1 MHREFVVQPDGK
13 FRLED
18 HDPSFTGEFEDEQQA
33 SEKLASDIKEMA
45 GYQDK
50 LYADQRFAVLIIL
63 QAMDAAGKDG
73 TIKHV
78 MSGLNPQGVD
88 VRSFKQPTPEELK
101 HDFLW
106 RAAKVLPERG
116 RIGIFNRSYY
126 EEVIIVRVHPELLE
140 AEQIPEPS
148 EKESIW
154 KARYQE
160 INDFEQHLAN
170 NRTVILKF
178 LLNIS
183 KREQR
188 RRFLARLD
196 DPEKNWKFSESDLKE
211 RAFWDDYMKA
221 IEKTLNNTSTEWAP
235 WYVIPADHKWFAR
248 AAVAGLIVRKLKSL
262 DLAYPKMSK
271 DQLQRLEEAKEALEA
286 EPDLDGQI
294 KAPE

>member
-1 MHREFVVQPDGK
+1 MHKKFLVGPGEK

-33 SEKLASDIKEMA
+33 SNTLAGDIKKMA

-101 HDFLW
+101 HDYLW

-140 AEQIPEPS
+140 AEQIPES
-148 EKESIW
+148 TAKEGIW
-154 KARYQE
+154 KSRYQE
-160 INDFEQHLAN
+160 INNFEQHLAN
-170 NRTVILKF
+170 NGTVILKF

-183 KREQR
+183 KQEQR
-188 RRFLARLD
+188 RRFMARLD
-196 DPEKNWKFSESDLKE
+196 DPEKNWKFSPSDLKE
-211 RAFWDDYMKA
+211 RAFWDEYMKA
-221 IEKTLNNTSTEWAP
+221 FEKILNNTSTDWAP
-235 WYVIPADHKWFAR
+235 WYVIPANHKWFAR
-248 AAVAGLIVRKLKSL
+248 AAVASVIVQKLKSL
-262 DLAYPKMSK
+262 DLAYPKMSEE
-271 DQLQRLEEAKEALEA
+271 QLQRLQDAKNALDA
-286 EPDLDGQI
+286 EPGSGG
-294 KAPE
+294 K